1 MKLNFTLAAVK
12 SHIYFQVIFILL
24 PPNRNSQA
32 HLVSWILRS
41 FFSVLMDGRGRGLW
55 HCQVYC
61 CNLKTYEN
69 LSFFSS
75 GVKKK
80 SIKIFCGCAVFL
92 LLCGLSSGR
101 GAWAPHRHDFLR
113 CGAWALGI
121 PGFCN
126 CGVRAQ
132 RLQLLGSRATSSVAV
147 SHGLCCSTACGIF
160 PDQGLNPCPLHW
172 QADFYLPCH

>member
-1 MKLNFTLAAVK
+1 M
-12 SHIYFQVIFILL
+12 
-24 PPNRNSQA
+24 
-32 HLVSWILRS
+32 
-41 FFSVLMDGRGRGLW
+41 
-55 HCQVYC
+55 
-61 CNLKTYEN
+61 
-69 LSFFSS
+69 
-75 GVKKK
+75 
-80 SIKIFCGCAVFL
+80 

-160 PDQGLNPCPLHW
+160 PDQGLNPCSPCW
-172 QADFYLPCH
+172 QADSYLPCCQGSPICDILFYQLGLRHQQSLALFSCSSITPVSASILPCPASLCVQAFLVL